1 MPAET
6 AKKQAPSRVEAGRV
20 HALGQA
26 RSYRDTHAYRE
37 KTVTSW
43 YDWRMALA
51 WLMVVAIAAGFYFFP
66 IARLVDS
73 LGD

>member
-1 MPAET
+1 
-6 AKKQAPSRVEAGRV
+6 V
-20 HALGQA
+20 HALGLA
-26 RSYRDTHAYRE
+26 RSHRDTACVQGE
-37 KTVTSW
+37 TVTSW